1 MDAIFE
7 KNNLKIYILLRMVLK
22 IVLHLNFNTG
32 GMGKNLL
39 FLLFGCVSFSAI
51 AQVPFSAQNF
61 VANQSIYKQIDSLI
75 YDGKTTVV
83 IDTFSVSIIPPQYS
97 LKIDA
102 RTFISPATT
111 SSIQVSELKRVVY
124 PMVVQNITEEVLAP
138 QGVRLVSKEN
148 VMTNDNK
155 EGILVL
161 VSMKVDTMD
170 FYRMMLFTGD
180 YIKTIWV
187 TANYPVILKD
197 KVEAILR
204 KSILSIKF

>member
-1 MDAIFE
+1 
-7 KNNLKIYILLRMVLK
+7 
-22 IVLHLNFNTG
+22 
-32 GMGKNLL
+32 MGKKIL
-39 FLLFGCVSFSAI
+39 FLLFGCLSFSAI
-51 AQVPFSAQNF
+51 AQVPFTAQNYI
-61 VANQSIYKQIDSLI
+61 ANQSIYKQIDSLI

-111 SSIQVSELKRVVY
+111 SSIQVAELKRVVY

-155 EGILVL
+155 EGIIVL

>member
-1 MDAIFE
+1 
-7 KNNLKIYILLRMVLK
+7 MVL
-22 IVLHLNFNTG
+22 INVLHLNFNTG
-32 GMGKNLL
+32 GMGKKLL
-39 FLLFGCVSFSAI
+39 FIIFLCLSFRVI
-51 AQVPFSAQNF
+51 AQVPFTAQNYI
-61 VANQSIYKQIDSLI
+61 ANQSIYKQIDSLI

-111 SSIQVSELKRVVY
+111 SSIQVAELKRVVY
-124 PMVVQNITEEVLAP
+124 PMVVQNITNEVLAP